1 MKHDHPVTRIISA
14 LFAIFMV
21 AYIGVQIWRH
31 FYQPVETVTAV
42 FGEVE
47 ETISL
52 DGIVVREEQLLYAGD
67 TGAMEIVAEEGEKVG
82 NGDLVAGIYASE
94 EAIEVRREIDELNTR
109 IKKLQTVA
117 SQGNALIDIDTVDR
131 AIVETMASLLSYV
144 ENDQVENSAGAAES
158 LKTRILS
165 REYIKRDKTELQT
178 TIDQLKTDLNEL
190 KKQDQTARKQVLA
203 NTAGFFSRETDGY
216 ESVYARS
223 QLSELSLESYLKLN
237 ETGSVQPN
245 DDNVIGKIVT
255 DYVWSYATVVSAE
268 DAARFQKGKTV
279 TLKFEDAS
287 YPAVPAQISQ
297 VTVGDDGRALVVMDC
312 SVYISRFTFPRKLRA
327 EVVLKTYSGLRIP
340 REALRVNENDQT
352 GVYCRIDAQ
361 VKFKPVQT
369 IYETDTYYLVDYDS
383 TNTKGLLLY
392 DEVVVSAKG
401 LEDRKM
407 IQ

>member
-14 LFAIFMV
+14 LFALFML

-31 FYQPVETVTAV
+31 FYQPVETITAV

-47 ETISL
+47 ETVL
-52 DGIVVREEQLLYAGD
+52 VDGIVVREEQLLQAGG

-82 NGDLVAGIYASE
+82 NGDLIAGIYSSE
-94 EAIEVRREIDELNTR
+94 EAIEVRREIDELDAR
-109 IKKLQTVA
+109 IIKLQAVA
-117 SQGNALIDIDTVDR
+117 SQGNALIDIATVDR
-131 AIVETMASLLSYV
+131 AIVETMGSLLSYV
-144 ENDQVENSAGAAES
+144 ENDQVEHSAGAAES

-165 REYIKRDKTELQT
+165 REYIKRDKTELQN
-178 TIDQLKTDLNEL
+178 TIEQLKADREEL
-190 KKQDQTARKQVLA
+190 KKHDQTARKQILA
-203 NTAGFFSRETDGY
+203 NAAGFFSRETDGY
-216 ESVYARS
+216 ESVYVRS
-223 QLSELSLESYLKLN
+223 QISDFAPEAYLKLV
-237 ETGSVQPN
+237 ETVSVKPN

-268 DAARFQKGKTV
+268 DAPRFQEGKSV

-287 YPAVPAQISQ
+287 YPSVPAQISQ
-297 VTVGDDGRALVVMDC
+297 VTVGEDGQALVVMDC
-312 SVYISRFTFPRKLRA
+312 TVYISRFTFPRKLRA
-327 EVVLKTYSGLRIP
+327 EVVLKTYSGLRVP

-369 IYETDTYYLVDYDS
+369 IYETDTYYLVEYDS